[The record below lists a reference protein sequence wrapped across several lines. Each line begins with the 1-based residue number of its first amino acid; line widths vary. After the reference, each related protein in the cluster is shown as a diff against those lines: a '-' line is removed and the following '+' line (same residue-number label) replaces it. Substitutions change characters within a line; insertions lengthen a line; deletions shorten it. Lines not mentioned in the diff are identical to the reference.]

1 MQILLIKRKTE
12 QNKNIKF
19 IKKKKSDLRL
29 RAGSGR
35 LEESSQEVQPSN
47 YKINEH

>member
-12 QNKNIKF
+12 QNKNIEF
-19 IKKKKSDLRL
+19 IKKKSDLRL

-35 LEESSQEVQPSN
+35 LEEGSQEVQPSN